1 MTEKELQQ
9 AGKLYLLDNELRNT
23 HYNSKRI
30 TRLLSATLETE
41 VSRRK
46 ELVQELFGSAGE
58 DAYVE
63 PPFFCDYGY
72 NTHVGKHF
80 YCNYDCVF
88 LDCGKITIGDYV
100 MLGPKVSLYTANH
113 PIDPVVRRYHHDQ
126 GLPITIG
133 DNVWIGGNT
142 VVCPGVTIGENT
154 VIGAGSV
161 VTHDIPANVVAA
173 GNPCKVIRPI
183 TQADTDYWENQLQL
197 YRQLCNDPQV

>member
-9 AGKLYLLDNELRNT
+9 AGNLYLLDDELRAA
-23 HYNSKRI
+23 HYHSKHL
-30 TRLLSATLETE
+30 TRLLNATLETE
-41 VSRRK
+41 VPRRK
-46 ELVQELFGSAGE
+46 ELVQQLFGTAGE
-58 DAYVE
+58 ESYVE
-63 PPFFCDYGY
+63 PPFYCDYGY

-113 PIDPVVRRYHHDQ
+113 PIDPVIRQYHHDQ
-126 GLPITIG
+126 GLPIAIG
-133 DNVWIGGNT
+133 SNVWIGGNT

-173 GNPCKVIRPI
+173 GNPCRVIRPI
-183 TQADTDYWENQLQL
+183 TREDTDYWTRQLQL
-197 YRQLCNDPQV
+197 YRQLCNAPQV

>member
-9 AGKLYLLDNELRNT
+9 AGKLYLLDNELRNA